1 MSESLEERQFR
12 SHLEEYWQSKGVQ
25 NVKIPQIGRVVM

>member
-12 SHLEEYWQSKGVQ
+12 RHLEDYWQSKG
-25 NVKIPQIGRVVM
+25 I